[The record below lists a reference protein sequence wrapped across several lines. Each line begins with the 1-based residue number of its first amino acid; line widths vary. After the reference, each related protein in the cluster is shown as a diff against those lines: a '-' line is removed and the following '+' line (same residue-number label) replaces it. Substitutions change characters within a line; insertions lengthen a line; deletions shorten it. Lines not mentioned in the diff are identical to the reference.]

1 MLRNRNVNNVLPL
14 AARLGST
21 SKRASWRGSEYFL
34 LLLLLFY
41 NRYVIYIIK
50 MFVLLYFQPPG
61 LNFDPEAL
69 HLPGAQGIPGAEQCS
84 VM

>member
-1 MLRNRNVNNVLPL
+1 MGQPPKEL
-14 AARLGST
+14 AGEAVSILH
-21 SKRASWRGSEYFL
+21 L
-34 LLLLLFY
+34 LLLILLYY

-69 HLPGAQGIPGAEQCS
+69 HLSGAQGIPGAEQCS